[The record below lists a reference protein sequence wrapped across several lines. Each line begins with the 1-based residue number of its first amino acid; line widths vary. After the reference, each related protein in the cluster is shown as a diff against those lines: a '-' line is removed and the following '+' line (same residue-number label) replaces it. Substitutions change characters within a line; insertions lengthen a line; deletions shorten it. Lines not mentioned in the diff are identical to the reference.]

1 LDRIGLKWDLIFLCV
16 LRALR
21 VEKFFIKMS
30 EKAKLKQ
37 VAPSFVVA
45 DVVKTAEYYRDE
57 LGFNILGYFLDPPV
71 FAMVARDGVEFHF
84 GKGDEGKEVQVNE
97 SVRKGL
103 GTDAYIFV
111 DDVQALYEELREKNV
126 EIVEGPVRRV
136 YDCIE
141 LTVRDCN
148 GFQLVFGQ

>member
-1 LDRIGLKWDLIFLCV
+1 
-16 LRALR
+16 
-21 VEKFFIKMS
+21 MS

-45 DVVKTAEYYRDE
+45 DVMKTAEYYRDE
-57 LGFNILGYFLDPPV
+57 LGFTILGYFLDPPV
-71 FAMVARDGVEFHF
+71 FAMVARDGVEIHI
-84 GKGDEGKEVQVNE
+84 GRIDEGKTVRVNE
-97 SVRKGL
+97 EARKGL

-111 DDVQALYEELREKNV
+111 DDVQALYEEFKEKNV

-136 YDCIE
+136 YNRIE
-141 LTVRDCN
+141 LTIKDIN